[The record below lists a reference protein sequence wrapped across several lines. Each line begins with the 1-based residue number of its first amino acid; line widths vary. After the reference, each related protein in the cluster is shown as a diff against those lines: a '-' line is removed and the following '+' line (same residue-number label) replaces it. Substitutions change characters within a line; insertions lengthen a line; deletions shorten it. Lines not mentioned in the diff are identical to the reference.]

1 MDAAA
6 DDPQSDSLASLAG
19 PALSRSVQ
27 DHLGRALQ
35 ALFEESDPNAL
46 PENLRALI
54 QRLEAALGS
63 ELTDAAFREALLKA
77 LPKLRAYAISLTR
90 NGERADDL
98 VQETILK
105 AWDKRSSFQPGTNL
119 PAWLFTIQRNGFH
132 SEHRKRQREVEDA
145 DGVLAGQL
153 TTIPD
158 QLDKLHVQDLGKAL
172 LRLSAD
178 QREAILLVGAEG
190 LSYEEAAAVCDRPV
204 GTIKSRVNRA
214 RSRLVE
220 LMGYTGG
227 DLAAVNVMQAALTSR
242 G

>member
-1 MDAAA
+1 METAA
-6 DDPQSDSLASLAG
+6 DPQPG
-19 PALSRSVQ
+19 LSRSVQ

-35 ALFEESDPNAL
+35 ALFQESDPNAL

-54 QRLEAALGS
+54 QQLEAALGS
-63 ELTDAAFREALLKA
+63 KRTDAAFREVLVSA
-77 LPKLRAYAISLTR
+77 LPKLKAYAMSLTR

-98 VQETILK
+98 VQDTLLR
-105 AWDKRSSFQPGTNL
+105 AWAKRSSFQAGTNL
-119 PAWLFTIQRNGFH
+119 AAWLFTIQRNRFH

-153 TTIPD
+153 TAIPD
-158 QLDKLHVQDLGKAL
+158 QLDRLHLQDLREAL

-190 LSYEEAAAVCDRPV
+190 LSYEEAAAVSDCPV

-214 RSRLVE
+214 RTTLAN
-220 LMGYTGG
+220 LMGYTRSEYPPFRHTIPTRPERLLP
-227 DLAAVNVMQAALTSR
+227 D
-242 G
+242 

>member
-6 DDPQSDSLASLAG
+6 DDPQ

-46 PENLRALI
+46 PEDLRALI

-98 VQETILK
+98 VQETLLR
-105 AWDKRSSFQPGTNL
+105 AWAKRSSFQSGTNL
-119 PAWLFTIQRNGFH
+119 AAWLFTIQRNRFH

-153 TTIPD
+153 TAIPD
-158 QLDKLHVQDLGKAL
+158 QLDRLHVQDLREAL

-190 LSYEEAAAVCDRPV
+190 LSYEEAAAVCDCPV

-214 RSRLVE
+214 RNPWR
-220 LMGYTGG
+220 T
-227 DLAAVNVMQAALTSR
+227 
-242 G
+242 